1 MVHLDPSLGNK
12 YQDAAGLLTP
22 VSSHILTALGQNPSL
37 LRHRRRLPI
46 YQYREQILKQLEHQ
60 RVVIIMGETS
70 CGKTTQVPQYI
81 LEYAFET
88 KTPCRIVSVQPR
100 NISAVLSAERVAS
113 ERGIFVLH
121 FHIEFL
127 IVE

>member
-1 MVHLDPSLGNK
+1 M
-12 YQDAAGLLTP
+12 LT
-22 VSSHILTALGQNPSL
+22 SLGQNPSL

-46 YQYREQILKQLEHQ
+46 YQYREQILELIAHKS
-60 RVVIIMGETS
+60 VTIIAGETS

-100 NISAVLSAERVAS
+100 NISAILSSGYVAS
-113 ERGIFVLH
+113 ERGIIIFY
-121 FHIEFL
+121 
-127 IVE
+127 IVNVMNHLL